1 MVKNKSKMKNRI
13 KIIFISL
20 IALVIALIGFFA
32 GRATVE
38 KEIKYVKGKTITD
51 TIYQEQLVPY
61 EAVIPKKPFLPLK
74 PDTQYVDTGK
84 TIIKEIVMKVDTSK
98 IIANYITLNKYKKEL
113 FNDDNGS
120 LYIEAQV
127 QYNELRKVG
136 YTFTPIQREVV
147 RKRIIEPFISTSY
160 NSFKFVEAGG
170 GVFINNFGVEAKYV
184 TDFNRNG
191 FEVGI
196 KYKF

>member
-1 MVKNKSKMKNRI
+1 MKNRN

-61 EAVIPKKPFLPLK
+61 EVVIPKKPLLPLK

-136 YTFTPIQREVV
+136 YTFTPIQKEVV
-147 RKRIIEPFISTSY
+147 KKRIIEPFISTSY

-170 GVFINNFGVEAKYV
+170 GVFINNFGIEAKYV
-184 TDFNRNG
+184 TDFDRNG
-191 FEVGI
+191 FEVGL

>member
-1 MVKNKSKMKNRI
+1 MKNRT
-13 KIIFISL
+13 KIIFVSL
-20 IALVIALIGFFA
+20 IALSIALIGFFA
-32 GRATVE
+32 GRATIK
-38 KEIKYVKGKTITD
+38 KEVKYVKGKTVTD
-51 TIYQEQLVPY
+51 TLYKEQLVPY
-61 EAVIPKKPFLPLK
+61 EVLVPIKPNLPQK
-74 PDTQYVDTGK
+74 SDTQYVDTGK
-84 TIIKEIVMKVDTSK
+84 TIIKEIIMKVDTSK
-98 IIANYITLNKYKKEL
+98 IISNYITLNKYKKEL

-127 QYNELRKVG
+127 QYNELRRIG
-136 YTFTPIQREVV
+136 YTFTPIQKEVV

-170 GVFINNFGVEAKYV
+170 GVFINNFGIEAKYV

>member
-1 MVKNKSKMKNRI
+1 MKNRT

-20 IALVIALIGFFA
+20 VALAIALIVFFS
-32 GRATVE
+32 GRATVK
-38 KEIKYVKGKTITD
+38 KEIKYIKGETITD

-61 EAVIPKKPFLPLK
+61 EVLVPKKPQLPLK
-74 PDTQYVDTGK
+74 QDTQYVDTGK
-84 TIIKEIVMKVDTSK
+84 TIIKEILMKVDTLK
-98 IIANYITLNKYKKEL
+98 IISNYITLNRYKKEL

-127 QYNELRKVG
+127 QYNELRKIG
-136 YTFTPIQREVV
+136 YTFTPVQKEVIK
-147 RKRIIEPFISTSY
+147 KRIIEPFISTSY
-160 NSFKFVEAGG
+160 NSFKFIEAGG
-170 GVFINNFGVEAKYV
+170 GMFINNFGVEAKYV

-191 FEVGI
+191 FEVGV

>member
-1 MVKNKSKMKNRI
+1 MKNRI
-13 KIIFISL
+13 KIVFISL

-61 EAVIPKKPFLPLK
+61 EVVIPKKTLLPLK
-74 PDTQYVDTGK
+74 HDTQYVDTGK

-136 YTFTPIQREVV
+136 YTFTPIQKEVV
-147 RKRIIEPFISTSY
+147 KKRIIEPFISTSY

-184 TDFNRNG
+184 TDFSRNG

>member
-1 MVKNKSKMKNRI
+1 MKKRT
-13 KIIFISL
+13 KIILVSV
-20 IALVIALIGFFA
+20 IALSIALIGFFA
-32 GRATVE
+32 GRATVK
-38 KEIKYVKGKTITD
+38 KEIKYVKGETITD

-61 EAVIPKKPFLPLK
+61 EVLVPKKPQLPLK

-98 IIANYITLNKYKKEL
+98 IIANYITLNKYKKQL

-136 YTFTPIQREVV
+136 YTFTTIQKEVV
-147 RKRIIEPFISTSY
+147 RKRTIEPFISTSY

-170 GVFINNFGVEAKYV
+170 GVFINNFGIEGKYV
-184 TDFNRNG
+184 TDFNNNG
-191 FEVGI
+191 FEVGL

>member
-1 MVKNKSKMKNRI
+1 MKNRI

-74 PDTQYVDTGK
+74 PDTQYVDTYK